1 MPDNRPYIIAAF
13 TITWI
18 AILTYAVFLRRTR
31 LAAEARLARTQHAL
45 GGGA

>member
-13 TITWI
+13 AITWI
-18 AILTYAVFLRRTR
+18 AILTYGFFLRRTR
-31 LAAEARLARTQHAL
+31 LAAEERLTKTQRAP